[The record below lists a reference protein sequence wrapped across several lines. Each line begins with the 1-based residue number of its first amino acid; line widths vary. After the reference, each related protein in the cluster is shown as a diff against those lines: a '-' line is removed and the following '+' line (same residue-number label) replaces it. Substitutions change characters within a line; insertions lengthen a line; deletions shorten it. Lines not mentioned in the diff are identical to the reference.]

1 MYLCNKNQHTVH
13 FYDSESLAVHPL
25 TSLFNPL
32 TGQIT
37 DSDGIYV
44 LFINDT
50 NIKLI
55 RTYKGYIK
63 LKMLAEIDLTK
74 TIKKLQ
80 VGAAVPVRD
89 VAQKTTF
96 EIKHEA
102 PVVAPVVEEVEEEE
116 EVVEVPVPKATPK
129 RKIKKTPVVEPVEEE
144 LEEEELEEE
153 LEEEELEEEEVAE
166 PVVEKPVVKKVVK
179 KAPPKK
185 KSVKRTVKKSSKSKK
200 K

>member
-13 FYDSESLAVHPL
+13 FFDSESLSVQPL

-44 LFINDT
+44 LFIKDT
-50 NIKLI
+50 DIKLI
-55 RTYKGYIK
+55 RKYKGYIK

-102 PVVAPVVEEVEEEE
+102 LVVAPVVEEVEEEE
-116 EVVEVPVPKATPK
+116 EVVEVPAPKATPK
-129 RKIKKTPVVEPVEEE
+129 RKIKKTPVVVEPV
-144 LEEEELEEE
+144 EEE

-179 KAPPKK
+179 KSPPKK

>member
-13 FYDSESLAVHPL
+13 FFDSESLSVQPL

-44 LFINDT
+44 LFIKDT
-50 NIKLI
+50 DIKLI
-55 RTYKGYIK
+55 RKYKGYIK

-102 PVVAPVVEEVEEEE
+102 PVVVPVVEEVEEEAG

-129 RKIKKTPVVEPVEEE
+129 RKIKKTPVVVEPV
-144 LEEEELEEE
+144 EEELEEE

-179 KAPPKK
+179 KSPPKK

>member
-144 LEEEELEEE
+144 LEEEE
-153 LEEEELEEEEVAE
+153 VAE